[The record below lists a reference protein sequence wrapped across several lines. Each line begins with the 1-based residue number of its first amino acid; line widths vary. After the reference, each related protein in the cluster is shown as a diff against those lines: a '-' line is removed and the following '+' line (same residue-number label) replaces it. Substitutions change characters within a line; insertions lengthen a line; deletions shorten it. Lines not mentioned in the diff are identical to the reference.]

1 MNWLFLEPN
10 PIALNTILAMT
21 GMASPVF
28 RAPYYPY
35 DLEKRLQGVDYLKNF
50 LENEIAGG
58 KPKVMDDGDFK
69 VIGDW
74 ARGVCQ
80 IKAISNW

>member
-35 DLEKRLQGVDYLKNF
+35 DLEKRL
-50 LENEIAGG
+50 
-58 KPKVMDDGDFK
+58 
-69 VIGDW
+69 
-74 ARGVCQ
+74 
-80 IKAISNW
+80 

>member
-21 GMASPVF
+21 GMSNPVF

-35 DLEKRLQGVDYLKNF
+35 DIVKR
-50 LENEIAGG
+50 
-58 KPKVMDDGDFK
+58 
-69 VIGDW
+69 
-74 ARGVCQ
+74 
-80 IKAISNW
+80 